1 MRELAKYE
9 TDGGLVTITD
19 VDVKRVLCDN
29 PNVTDSEMKLFVELC
44 KAQKLNPFTRE
55 AHLVKYG
62 QNPATFIVGKDV
74 FTKRAQRNPRFK
86 GFEAGLSLS
95 TKDGRMIRRE
105 GSMTLPGEKIVGG
118 WCRVHVD
125 GYEVPMFDEVSFDE
139 YAGRKRDGSLN
150 STWRGKSGTMIRKV
164 AIVHALREAFPD
176 DLAGLYD
183 SSEMQVEEPPQ
194 GPAEASVEAV
204 EAAPDEQVEHLEEYE
219 GYVEYEEEF

>member
-150 STWRGKSGTMIRKV
+150 STWRGKPGTMIRKV

-194 GPAEASVEAV
+194 GPVEASVEAV
-204 EAAPDEQVEHLEEYE
+204 GAAPDEQVEHLEEYD

>member
-1 MRELAKYE
+1 
-9 TDGGLVTITD
+9 
-19 VDVKRVLCDN
+19 
-29 PNVTDSEMKLFVELC
+29 
-44 KAQKLNPFTRE
+44 
-55 AHLVKYG
+55 
-62 QNPATFIVGKDV
+62 
-74 FTKRAQRNPRFK
+74 
-86 GFEAGLSLS
+86 
-95 TKDGRMIRRE
+95 
-105 GSMTLPGEKIVGG
+105 
-118 WCRVHVD
+118 
-125 GYEVPMFDEVSFDE
+125 MFDEVSFDE

-194 GPAEASVEAV
+194 GPVEASVEAV

>member
-1 MRELAKYE
+1 MRELARYE

-95 TKDGRMIRRE
+95 TQDGRMIRRE

-150 STWRGKSGTMIRKV
+150 STWRGKPGTMIRKV

-183 SSEMQVEEPPQ
+183 GSEMQVEEPPQ
-194 GPAEASVEAV
+194 GPVEASVEAV